1 MKQNPFTTT
10 YSKLP
15 EYTYIATAQTQEIIE
30 NFRFDRP
37 TEAVYK
43 ITGIRGSGKTVIM
56 SRVME
61 EMRASAEEDRWLIY
75 SLNPSRDMLRQFAAL
90 LRDENIFAKKP
101 ASRSIGINASVFGT
115 GAGIAYASTEDDKFF
130 DYGAAIKKMLK
141 ELQKER
147 YKVLLCVDE
156 VSKTTEMVTFSLEF
170 GEWLIEGYPVYLICT
185 GLYENILEL
194 GNTKNLTFFRR
205 GTSVRTNP
213 LNSVRMTQMYKDKL
227 SVDTSKAK
235 KLAEITKGYAYAFQQ
250 LGVLVFR
257 KPDEA
262 LDEIILELK
271 TELYAYSY
279 EKIWEELTD
288 ADKELVKLLTEK
300 EEYSREDVRKTMG
313 DKANNYSVYRDRLL
327 KRGIISARQGYIS
340 LYPPFFGEYVREYY
354 G

>member
-10 YSKLP
+10 CSKLP
-15 EYTYIATAQTQEIIE
+15 EYTYIATTQTQEIIE
-30 NFRFDRP
+30 NFQFDRP

-56 SRVME
+56 SRVMD
-61 EMRASAEEDRWLIY
+61 EMKASALEDRWLIY

-90 LRDENIFAKKP
+90 LHDEKIFAKTP
-101 ASRSIGINASVFGT
+101 TSRSIGINASVLGT
-115 GAGIAYASTEDDKFF
+115 GAGITYAATEDDKFF
-130 DYGAAIKKMLK
+130 DYGAAIKKMLQ
-141 ELQKER
+141 ELQKEH
-147 YKVLLCVDE
+147 YKVLICVDE
-156 VSKTTEMVTFSLEF
+156 VSKTKEMVTFSLEF

-205 GTSVRTNP
+205 GTSIRTKP
-213 LNSVRMTQMYKDKL
+213 LNAVRMTQMYKDKL
-227 SVDTSKAK
+227 SVDTAKAK

-257 KPDEA
+257 QTGES
-262 LDEIILELK
+262 LDEIIHELK
-271 TELYAYSY
+271 TELYSYSY

-288 ADKELVKLLTEK
+288 ADKEMVKLLTEK
-300 EEYSREDVRKTMG
+300 DEYSREEVRKAMDT
-313 DKANNYSVYRDRLL
+313 KANNYSVYRDRLL
-327 KRGIISARQGYIS
+327 KRGILSARQGYIS